1 MESSTVSTGW
11 QDLGMASQ
19 ELLLPGS
26 QRDLLASLIGQS
38 LGGVASE
45 NPSFR
50 DSWDA
55 SFGLFV
61 EVGEGLVKFEA
72 AWVASQDDQLA
83 DELASFS
90 VTAGDLF
97 EIKRLSTWYHWWHG
111 ETIHEVLLVT
121 DEVIIERAEERP
133 SCLVHDIGVV
143 LICDIHA
150 IAISLSRNLEFPKLI
165 VGHELVEDG
174 RPRIHTHPGVN
185 SLSDFTTQ
193 RVTHARSVVALDPQ
207 TRQS

>member
-1 MESSTVSTGW
+1 MTSR
-11 QDLGMASQ
+11 

-26 QRDLLASLIGQS
+26 QRDLLASLIGQTM
-38 LGGVASE
+38 GGVASE

-61 EVGEGLVKFEA
+61 EVGEGLVNFEA
-72 AWVASQDDQLA
+72 SWVASQDDELA

-90 VTAGDLF
+90 VTAGNPTDVN
-97 EIKRLSTWYHWWHG
+97 RLSTWYHWWHG
-111 ETIHEVLLVT
+111 ETIHEVLLIT
-121 DEVIIERAEERP
+121 DEVIIERAAEGSSR
-133 SCLVHDIGVV
+133 LVHDIGVV

-150 IAISLSRNLEFPKLI
+150 IVVSLSWNLEFPMLI

-185 SLSDFTTQ
+185 SLSDFTAQ

-207 TRQS
+207 ARRS

>member
-1 MESSTVSTGW
+1 MT
-11 QDLGMASQ
+11 SQ

-26 QRDLLASLIGQS
+26 QRDLLASLIGQTM
-38 LGGVASE
+38 GGVASQ

-61 EVGEGLVKFEA
+61 EVGEGLVNFEA
-72 AWVASQDDQLA
+72 SWVASQDDELA

-90 VTAGDLF
+90 VTAGNPTDVN
-97 EIKRLSTWYHWWHG
+97 RLSTWYHWWHG

-121 DEVIIERAEERP
+121 DEVIIERAEEGSSR
-133 SCLVHDIGVV
+133 LVHDIGVV
-143 LICDIHA
+143 LICDVHA
-150 IAISLSRNLEFPKLI
+150 IAVSLSWNLEFPNLI
-165 VGHELVEDG
+165 VGHEIVEDG

-207 TRQS
+207 ARRS